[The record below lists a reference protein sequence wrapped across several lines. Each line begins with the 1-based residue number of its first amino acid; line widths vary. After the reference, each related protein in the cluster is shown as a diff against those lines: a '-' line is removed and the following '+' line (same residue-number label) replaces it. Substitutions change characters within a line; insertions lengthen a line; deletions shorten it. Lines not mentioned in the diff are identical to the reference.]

1 MSVGIHSTKTSNI
14 LPVPYKIRKTLLDA
28 IKIDKEQLGIHT
40 SQIFIQGPQN
50 YHMSEIDE
58 IKIKD
63 YCAENKMNLYVH
75 SSYLTVGC
83 WKVTKDNINEKK
95 SINAIKCIVDQLKV
109 CDKLNSKGFVVHL
122 SKKTPEQII
131 NSLKIIYPIIKK
143 YKTPFLFEQP
153 AKKADGNLTYE
164 TFEKMNNL
172 NNLVKIRFPNFN
184 FGWCVDTCHLWSSG
198 VEINKKNIMSK
209 LISNIDNIKLFHLNG
224 GSDDIFNTGKDK
236 HIIPFSGD
244 DAIFKNSIK
253 KTVEIT
259 KKTNLGVIT
268 NYSKKNNIDLILE
281 VNRGELKDLKF
292 AIEKLNALM

>member
-1 MSVGIHSTKTSNI
+1 MSVGIHSTKTSHI
-14 LPVPYKIRKTLLDA
+14 LPAPYKTRKTLLEA
-28 IKIDKEQLGIHT
+28 IKIDKEQLGIQT

-50 YHMSEIDE
+50 YHMAEIDD
-58 IKIKD
+58 IKIKE
-63 YCAENKMNLYVH
+63 YCDKNKMNLYVH

-83 WKVTKDNINEKK
+83 WNINKDNVNEKK

-122 SKKTPEQII
+122 SKKTPAQIV

-164 TFEKMNNL
+164 TSEKMNNL
-172 NNLVKIRFPNFN
+172 GNLVKTRFPKFD
-184 FGWCVDTCHLWSSG
+184 FGWCVDTCHLWSG
-198 VEINKKNIMSK
+198 GIEINKKNIMSE
-209 LISNIDNIKLFHLNG
+209 LINNINNIKLFHLNG

-236 HIIPFSGD
+236 HIIPFSDED
-244 DAIFKNSIK
+244 DVFKNSIK
-253 KTVEIT
+253 KDIETT

-268 NYSKKNNIDLILE
+268 DYSKKNNIDLILE
-281 VNRGELKDLKF
+281 VNRGKLKDLKF